1 MKLSASSKLN
11 ITLARGLDYYTGTI
25 FEVKANNVQMGSIGG
40 GGRYDNLTGVFGLQG
55 VSGVGISFGIERIY
69 DVMEELGLF
78 NQLNVE
84 VATTKVMFVNFGG
97 VNELTAFNYVQQI
110 RTENIAAEIYPANV
124 KMDKQM
130 KYANAKKIPFVAF
143 VGDEEISSHTVK
155 LKNMATGEQQ
165 NLGINEAMVLLKK
178 V

>member
-1 MKLSASSKLN
+1 
-11 ITLARGLDYYTGTI
+11 
-25 FEVKANNVQMGSIGG
+25 MGSIGG

-78 NQLNVE
+78 NQFNLDE
-84 VATTKVMFVNFGG
+84 ATTKILFVNFGG
-97 VNELTAFNYVQQI
+97 ESELTAFNYVQQI
-110 RTENIAAEIYPANV
+110 RAENISAEIYPANA

-143 VGDEEISSHTVK
+143 VGDEEIKTQTIQ
-155 LKNMATGEQQ
+155 LKNMNTGEQ
-165 NLGINEAMVLLKK
+165 EAYSIREVIEILK
-178 V
+178 